1 MKIDAG
7 RAAGILILAQVA
19 AGLVLNFGLP
29 EAWFGL
35 KPLIAFLTAA
45 MGLGVAMAVYP
56 VFTRLSQRL
65 GLTYLI
71 LASMTATLLVIET
84 GASLAYAD
92 DAVLRPIWFWAH
104 YVQLFVAGT
113 GFLILFGTLY
123 RFRLVPRWLAG
134 FGMLATTSQ
143 LVAVSMPYFGLSV
156 VLPMLAP
163 LALTLIVL
171 GVWLLSKGF
180 RS

>member
-7 RAAGILILAQVA
+7 RAAGILILVQIAT
-19 AGLVLNFGLP
+19 GLILNFGLP
-29 EAWFGL
+29 ESLSGL
-35 KPLIAFLTAA
+35 KPLVAFLTAA
-45 MGLGVAMAVYP
+45 MALGVAIAVYP

-65 GLTYLI
+65 ALTYLI

-84 GASLAYAD
+84 GASLAFSD
-92 DAVLRPIWFWAH
+92 DGVLRPIWFWVH
-104 YVQLFVAGT
+104 YIQLFVAGI
-113 GFLILFGTLY
+113 GFAVLFGTLY

-134 FGMLATTSQ
+134 IGMLATGSQ

-156 VLPMLAP
+156 ILPMLAP

-171 GVWLLSKGF
+171 GVWLVSKGF